1 MCNDVPRSPA
11 YDPTASVEASTSSKV
26 LESLPQPSK
35 LRELLYN
42 LKQTVFTE
50 EEVTRAWFEA
60 TTLVKKYSD
69 DRVTQWQAEIQ
80 NYLIF
85 AALFSGI
92 LTAFNVECFSL
103 LQPTDTASTSPQPI
117 PLTAILLNML
127 LFASLMFSLCS
138 AFVGT
143 LVLQWLKTF
152 CGELPGD
159 SRLTAWLRQSRLNNL
174 DKWHVERFARAVPV
188 LLQVSLIL
196 FLAGLLVLLW
206 TLNTLVFAIVCA
218 LAAVLTF
225 VLGGTAILPLIR
237 STCAYLSPQTFAL
250 YLIGRYTL
258 YVVRHPISAV
268 RRLYRKAKPMLYSS
282 PFDGIQSSSQA
293 HLNFFQRWRQTNTAT
308 PPTADPIEDPVE
320 SWQEHERSIVRS
332 PRVRRQLDIDIL
344 HTAYKSTLDPNAL
357 EIAAACLI
365 RGDPVDIVEWFRRL
379 ESSVDPYLPSDEG
392 VTTSFTLSNHGART
406 VLWAIL
412 LHSMIQL
419 HVRGDEYVAQAWKR
433 AAFQLAEC
441 LSSAYRHDQ
450 FRLSKAQL
458 DWVVCVILWAVWPV
472 PIEDA
477 LGHERRFDP
486 TDGVVPIKGLTDAF
500 HDLLHNILIARR
512 SNPDKA
518 DVISPDVAEFGQ
530 SLVPCLATSTWVH
543 EADFIDSL
551 HAALVLGLHRLRKR
565 TVDLHTR
572 PATIADWFNTAC
584 ANVDLMVILSQISP
598 MKIADGT
605 QSFQA
610 PASMEL
616 EPNHFVDERPHRL
629 NLQQFMAI
637 GKEVLL
643 CLSDGLKFNATPAQS
658 INIKWSMSDLLVV
671 VPHLY
676 QTLGEHAQ
684 LFVAL
689 MPSDLLDVTTKFN
702 NSLAASL
709 TEAGHDSVAASLS
722 ALLKYTLRQFDQI
735 VNPSARGT

>member
-1 MCNDVPRSPA
+1 MYADLALWGDTGGLVFWDIDRLQRGMFLTPA
-11 YDPTASVEASTSSKV
+11 TYGYRVDLSSAH
-26 LESLPQPSK
+26 SLDGDIAQHAPVRQSHV
-35 LRELLYN
+35 
-42 LKQTVFTE
+42 Q
-50 EEVTRAWFEA
+50 
-60 TTLVKKYSD
+60 S
-69 DRVTQWQAEIQ
+69 
-80 NYLIF
+80 
-85 AALFSGI
+85 LFGVRRYI
-92 LTAFNVECFSL
+92 
-103 LQPTDTASTSPQPI
+103 
-117 PLTAILLNML
+117 
-127 LFASLMFSLCS
+127 
-138 AFVGT
+138 
-143 LVLQWLKTF
+143 
-152 CGELPGD
+152 
-159 SRLTAWLRQSRLNNL
+159 AWLRQSRLNNL

-392 VTTSFTLSNHGART
+392 VTTSFTLSDHGART

-709 TEAGHDSVAASLS
+709 TEAGHDSAAASLS